1 MSLSTL
7 KLAIVAIS
15 AFIAALALVPAA
27 RAIGLR
33 FGITARRGGRT
44 DSNERVAVFG
54 GFAVVGAILLAL
66 AITDA
71 LARWMALS
79 IVALWILG
87 AVDDARELR
96 PYQKFAG
103 QLIIASMVALA
114 LPHFHFTPWFGLDLA
129 LEVLWLVGTSNAFN
143 LIDGIDGLAA
153 GTGIVIALTLA
164 AIGALHGSSKLA
176 IGALAAA
183 GGLGGFLVSNF
194 PPATIFMGDAGSLSV
209 GMLLGAMALEAGGLA
224 INSRVT
230 KYVFPILVMLM
241 PLLDTAIVSATRLAT
256 GNRIS
261 RHGDDHSHHRLLSLG
276 LSERATDF
284 VCWSVAA
291 AGAMLAL
298 ADSILPH
305 PYLIALLPWFAV
317 AMATIALYMMDL
329 TFESQPP
336 GLVHGYVKGIARLV
350 LAVSYKRRV
359 AEALIDSA
367 LIAAAYFGAY
377 MLRHNFRIQE
387 WELAGMIRSLPAVW
401 IATYAAF
408 AVTSIYRGIWRY
420 TGLSDGIR
428 FANGAVLAGIF
439 LVAASTMLPIALSGS
454 ILVLFV
460 ILLFNLLIVTR
471 SSFQSIRKGL
481 MLLADTGHRVIV
493 VGTGKLGT
501 AAVGYLSAEQ
511 RPGFRLVGFLD
522 DDATEC
528 GGGEMG
534 EQRVLGRL
542 ADIES
547 IYHDTP
553 FGRILI
559 ASDSITPENIAYL
572 RHFAAANKIAVHRF
586 TIRMDEIRA
595 GGSAEPLAHALPGA
609 IPIRAASTRPAG

>member
-1 MSLSTL
+1 MNLSIL
-7 KLAIVAIS
+7 KLAIASIGAI
-15 AFIAALALVPAA
+15 ITALALIPAA
-27 RAIGLR
+27 RAIGRR

-44 DSNERVAVFG
+44 DSDEPVAVFG
-54 GFAVVGAILLAL
+54 GFAIVGAILLAL

-71 LARWMALS
+71 LPHWVALS

-103 QLIIASMVALA
+103 QLTVAGMVALA
-114 LPHFHFTPWFGLDLA
+114 LPHFHLTPWFGLDLV

-164 AIGALHGSSKLA
+164 AIGILHRSSRLTLA
-176 IGALAAA
+176 ALAVA

-194 PPATIFMGDAGSLSV
+194 PPATIFMGDAGALSV
-209 GMLLGAMALEAGGLA
+209 GMLLGAMALEAGALA

-230 KYVFPILVMLM
+230 KYVFPLLVMLT
-241 PLLDTAIVSATRLAT
+241 PLLDTAIVSVTRLAT

-291 AGAMLAL
+291 VGAMLAL
-298 ADSILPH
+298 AASMLPH

-317 AMATIALYMMDL
+317 AMATIAIYMMDL

-336 GLVHGYVKGIARLV
+336 GMVHGYVKGIARFILT
-350 LAVSYKRRV
+350 VSYKRRV

-387 WELAGMIRSLPAVW
+387 WELAGMIRSMPAVW
-401 IATYAAF
+401 FATYAAF
-408 AVTSIYRGIWRY
+408 AITGIYRGIWRY

-428 FANGAVLAGIF
+428 FANGAVLAGIL

-481 MLLADTGHRVIV
+481 MLLADADQRVLV
-493 VGTGKLGT
+493 VGTGSMGT
-501 AAVGYLSAEQ
+501 AALGYLYAE
-511 RPGFRLVGFLD
+511 RRRGLRLVGFLD
-522 DDATEC
+522 VNATDR
-528 GGGEMG
+528 GGDEAGN
-534 EQRVLGRL
+534 QRVLGSIV
-542 ADIES
+542 DIATVYQVS
-547 IYHDTP
+547 P
-553 FGRILI
+553 FDRILI
-559 ASDSITPENIAYL
+559 ASDSITPESIAQL
-572 RHFAAANKIAVHRF
+572 RRFAAANGIAVHRF
-586 TIRMDEIRA
+586 TIRMDEIGA
-595 GGSAEPLAHALPGA
+595 IGSAEPLEPSIAGALPIGA
-609 IPIRAASTRPAG
+609 AGTRPAN

>member
-1 MSLSTL
+1 MSVSIL
-7 KLAIVAIS
+7 KLAIAAIS
-15 AFIAALALVPAA
+15 AFIAALALIPAA

-33 FGITARRGGRT
+33 FDITARRGGRT
-44 DSNERVAVFG
+44 DSDERVAVFG
-54 GFAVVGAILLAL
+54 GFAIVGAILLAL

-71 LARWMALS
+71 LPRWIAVS

-103 QLIIASMVALA
+103 QLLIASVVAFA
-114 LPHFHFTPWFGLDLA
+114 LPHFHFTPWLGLDLA

-153 GTGIVIALTLA
+153 GSGIVIALTLA
-164 AIGALHGSSKLA
+164 AIGALHGSTRL
-176 IGALAAA
+176 ALAALAVA
-183 GGLGGFLVSNF
+183 GGLGGFLVFNF
-194 PPATIFMGDAGSLSV
+194 PPATIFMGDAGALSV
-209 GMLLGAMALEAGGLA
+209 GMLLGAMALEAGALA

-230 KYVFPILVMLM
+230 KYVFPILVMLV
-241 PLLDTAIVSATRLAT
+241 PLLDTAIVSATRVAT

-261 RHGDDHSHHRLLSLG
+261 RHGVDHSHHRLLSLG

-291 AGAMLAL
+291 VGAMLAL
-298 ADSILPH
+298 AASLLPH
-305 PYLIALLPWFAV
+305 LYLIALLPWFAV

-336 GLVHGYVKGIARLV
+336 GLVHGYVKGVARFI
-350 LAVSYKRRV
+350 LAVSYKRRA

-377 MLRHNFRIQE
+377 MLRHNFRVEE

-401 IATYAAF
+401 LATYAAF
-408 AVTSIYRGIWRY
+408 AVTGIYRGIWRY

-439 LVAASTMLPIALSGS
+439 LVAASTMLPISLSGS

-481 MLLADTGHRVIV
+481 MLLADAGQRVLV
-493 VGTGKLGT
+493 VGTGRMGS
-501 AAVGYLSAEQ
+501 AAVGYLYAEH
-511 RPGFRLVGFLD
+511 RRGFRLVGFLD
-522 DDATEC
+522 DDAT
-528 GGGEMG
+528 GRGAGEIG
-534 EQRVLGRL
+534 DQRVLGRL
-542 ADIES
+542 ADIGS
-547 IYHDTP
+547 IYRDSP
-553 FGRILI
+553 FDRVLI
-559 ASDSITPENIAYL
+559 ASDSIAAESVANL
-572 RHFAAANKIAVHRF
+572 RRFAAANGIAVHRF
-586 TIRMDEIRA
+586 TIRMDEIGA
-595 GGSAEPLAHALPGA
+595 IGSAEPLEPAMAAA
-609 IPIRAASTRPAG
+609 IPMGAAGTRPAS